1 MIVCQWE
8 GGASMKKKYGVR
20 QISLS
25 DILTHLESQITEF
38 LRRMQHEQELQEKE
52 ERERRER
59 QQQINLSAFKT
70 SLNMFN
76 SPDDVALFFEH
87 CTNKYI
93 NSIKINC
100 PMILHS
106 FNLSSLHHL
115 VQENYCNWSL
125 DSASERT
132 RSYTHIILYSYVITQ
147 FGYEYET
154 IQKIIFEFYYYPK
167 NIIHGG
173 FYIETCPYVHL
184 STSQLYS
191 FISDFPDY
199 LETTIANFVNKYGF

>member
-1 MIVCQWE
+1 
-8 GGASMKKKYGVR
+8 MKKKYSVM

-25 DILTHLESQITEF
+25 DILSHLEPQITEA
-38 LRRMQHEQELQEKE
+38 LRKMQHEQELQEKE
-52 ERERRER
+52 ERERLEH

-70 SLNMFN
+70 SLSMFN
-76 SPDDVALFFEH
+76 SPDNVASFFEH
-87 CTNKYI
+87 CTDKYI
-93 NSIKINC
+93 NSIKMNH

-106 FNLSSLHHL
+106 FKLSSLHQF
-115 VQENYCNWSL
+115 VQENYCNWLL

-132 RSYTHIILYSYVITQ
+132 RSYTHIILYSYVVTQ

-154 IQKIIFEFYYYPK
+154 IQKIIFEFYYYPQ

-173 FYIETCPYVHL
+173 FYIETCPYIHL

-199 LETTIANFVNKYGF
+199 IETIVANFVKKYDF

>member
-1 MIVCQWE
+1 
-8 GGASMKKKYGVR
+8 MKKKYGVM

-25 DILTHLESQITEF
+25 DILTHLEPQITES
-38 LRRMQHEQELQEKE
+38 LKRMQHEQELQEKE
-52 ERERRER
+52 EQERREY
-59 QQQINLSAFKT
+59 QQQINLLAFKT
-70 SLNMFN
+70 SLSIFN
-76 SPDDVALFFEH
+76 SSDDVDLFFRH
-87 CTNKYI
+87 CTDKYI
-93 NSIKINC
+93 NSIKMNC

-106 FNLSSLHHL
+106 FNLYSIHNL
-115 VQENYCNWSL
+115 VNENYCNWSL
-125 DSASERT
+125 DPISENDNT
-132 RSYTHIILYSYVITQ
+132 YTHIILYSYVITQ

>member
-1 MIVCQWE
+1 
-8 GGASMKKKYGVR
+8 MKKKYGVR

-25 DILTHLESQITEF
+25 DILTHLEPQITES
-38 LRRMQHEQELQEKE
+38 LRKMQYEQELQEKE
-52 ERERRER
+52 EREHQEY

-70 SLNMFN
+70 SLSIFN
-76 SPDDVALFFEH
+76 SSDDVDLFFRH
-87 CTNKYI
+87 CTDKYI
-93 NSIKINC
+93 NSIKMNC